1 MAGASTEGSN
11 LVVVS
16 DGAEDNHPS
25 IENITPQV
33 SYCVFSL

>member
-1 MAGASTEGSN
+1 MARAFTEGSN

-25 IENITPQV
+25 IDNITPEV
-33 SYCVFSL
+33 SHNLID